1 MKNEIKPQTLKGFND
16 YFSDDMRIRNFIRDS
31 FRELAQEYG
40 FEPLETP
47 ALEYSELIL
56 GQSGVEAEKLYY
68 KFKDNGDRDVM
79 LKYELMIPMCRAVA
93 QNINNISFPY
103 KRFQI
108 QNVWRAENVQK
119 GRMREFTQMDIDI
132 LGTASAISDAEI
144 IQFGL
149 DFLKKIG
156 FKKYQVRINSREII
170 QGLVDVLQI
179 DKEKFEAVY
188 IAIDKLGK
196 IGEEDVRAELTQ
208 NNKIE
213 KGKID
218 KLLEILKM
226 NDLEKISEIL
236 ASSESGEK
244 GISNI
249 KSILSILQ
257 KAGIEGDLIKFDLS
271 LARGLA
277 SYTGAVWE
285 FEVIDGNVGSVSGG
299 GRYDKAVSKYIG
311 REIPATGTSFGLERL
326 TEIMKEKKII
336 DTFSEKNSTL
346 IIPLDENSLEYSFFV
361 ASKLREKKIETT
373 LFPDFTKLKDSLRYA
388 DRKRFAWVI
397 IIGENEISN
406 NTIQLKNMIR
416 KEQFSIDIENAI
428 KKILSK

>member
-56 GQSGVEAEKLYY
+56 GQSGAEAEKLYY

-213 KGKID
+213 KGKTD

-428 KKILSK
+428 KEILSK

>member
-428 KKILSK
+428 KEILSK